1 MTTSEVNAV
10 ATRRIAITGATG
22 LIGSQIVRQLEEAGD
37 QTIQLTR
44 RPPTS
49 TVTQAQ
55 WSVEDGLVNPS
66 RLEGAYGVIHLAG
79 ESIVGRWTED
89 KKRRIRDSR
98 VRGTRRL
105 CEDLAA
111 LSDRPKVLVCASA
124 TGFYGD
130 RGDEILDEG
139 SAAGEGFLAGVCK
152 EWEAATAPAAEAGIR
167 VVNVRTGVVIAREGG
182 ALPNMLTPFKVG
194 VGGKIGSGR
203 QYWSW
208 ISLDDVV
215 GAFVKGLNDEQIAGP
230 LNATSPHPVTNAEF
244 TRVLGEVLHRPTVL
258 PLPGFAAK
266 LVLGQMAE
274 DLLLASARVLPRVL
288 ETQGYTFAYPE
299 LRACLEHELHG
310 KKSS

>member
-1 MTTSEVNAV
+1 MPEQTAAHTG
-10 ATRRIAITGATG
+10 RRIAITGATG
-22 LIGSQIVRQLEEAGD
+22 LIGAEIVRRLEDAGD

-44 RPPTS
+44 RMPTS
-49 TVTQAQ
+49 TLTQAQ

-66 RLEGAYGVIHLAG
+66 RLEGVYGVIHLAG
-79 ESIVGRWTED
+79 ESIVGRWSEE

-98 VRGTRRL
+98 VKGTRRL
-105 CEDLAA
+105 CENLAS
-111 LSDRPKVLVCASA
+111 LSSKPSVLVCASA
-124 TGFYGD
+124 TGYYGD
-130 RGDEILDEG
+130 RGEAVLDEQSAPG
-139 SAAGEGFLAGVCK
+139 SGFLADVCQ

-167 VVNVRTGVVIAREGG
+167 VVNVRTGVVIARDGG
-182 ALPNMLTPFKVG
+182 ALPNMLTPFKAG

-215 GAFVKGLNDEQIAGP
+215 GAFLKALNDEAISGP
-230 LNATSPHPVTNAEF
+230 INATSPNPVTNAEF

-258 PLPGFAAK
+258 PLPGFAAR
-266 LVLGQMAE
+266 LALGQMAD

-288 ETQGYTFAYPE
+288 EARGYPFAYPE